1 MKTLPRLLL
10 LLAFLAVFA
19 RGAERPNVVLIL
31 LDDLGYGD
39 VSANHPAGRIRTPQM
54 DRIAREGVRFTD
66 AHTPSSVCTPTRY
79 GLLTGRYNWRTR
91 LQQGVLGG
99 LSPRL
104 IEPGR
109 DTLASFL
116 RRAGYRTTAVGK

>member
-1 MKTLPRLLL
+1 MKTPRLLL
-10 LLAFLAVFA
+10 LLFVFVAVA
-19 RGAERPNVVLIL
+19 RGAARPNLVLIL
-31 LDDLGYGD
+31 RDDLGCGD
-39 VSANHPAGRIRTPQM
+39 VSANYPAGRIRTPHM

-109 DTLASFL
+109 DTLAS
-116 RRAGYRTTAVGK
+116 